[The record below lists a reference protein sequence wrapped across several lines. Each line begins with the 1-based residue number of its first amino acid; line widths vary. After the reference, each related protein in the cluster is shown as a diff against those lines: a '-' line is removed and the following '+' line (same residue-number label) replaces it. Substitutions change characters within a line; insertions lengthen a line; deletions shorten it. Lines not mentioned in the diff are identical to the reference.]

1 MSSDAIRHI
10 HAKPRASPGR
20 SRAST
25 SCSTLLGG
33 AATMDKVESD
43 LQNNFPIGWFED
55 KITREAENVGFLEG
69 TRLTFCPGLP

>member
-1 MSSDAIRHI
+1 
-10 HAKPRASPGR
+10 
-20 SRAST
+20 
-25 SCSTLLGG
+25 
-33 AATMDKVESD
+33 MDKVESD